1 MAFIGLPF
9 YVCAS
14 QMFDLQTRF
23 IVKFLSGAK
32 ELPSKEDMLR
42 ETEEEMQERWDKGYK
57 KRQAHMMGPEQ
68 GKYYESLA
76 RIAEIDPIKHV
87 MTLIHNESSQR
98 FLDDLINFRKERY
111 RIIDDRTFVKL
122 EPLP

>member
-1 MAFIGLPF
+1 MGFIGLPF

-23 IVKFLSGAK
+23 CVKFLSGEK
-32 ELPSKEDMLR
+32 ELPSKEEMLR
-42 ETEEEMQERWDKGYK
+42 DTKEEMELRWTKGYL

-68 GKYYESLA
+68 NKYYESLA
-76 RIAEIDPIKHV
+76 TIADIEPIRTV
-87 MTLIHNESSQR
+87 MTLIHNESSKR
-98 FLDDLINFRKERY
+98 FSDDLYNFRKERY
-111 RIIDDRTFVKL
+111 RIIDDETFVKL

>member
-9 YVCAS
+9 YVCAT

-23 IVKFLSGAK
+23 FMKFLSGAK
-32 ELPSKEDMLR
+32 EFPSKEDMLR

-57 KRQAHMMGPEQ
+57 KHHAHMMGPEQ
-68 GKYYESLA
+68 GKYYESMA
-76 RIAEIDPIKHV
+76 RIAEIESIKPV

-98 FLDDLINFRKERY
+98 FLDDLVNFRKERY
-111 RIIDDRTFVKL
+111 SIIDDYTFVKL
-122 EPLP
+122 EPMP